1 MMGINRKITQKRLC
15 FRIRRPVCINVA
27 GAVAGLT
34 LILALTLFVQYPLL
48 AGTANG
54 PGHDPA
60 IEKKIDSLI
69 SLMTPDEKLGQ
80 LNQVSGDWD
89 EKKHESILS
98 PELHEL
104 LRRGGVGSFLN
115 ITGAEQTRKFQKIA
129 VEESR
134 LHIPLIFGLDVIHGY
149 RTTFPIP
156 LGEACAWD
164 PAATE
169 KAARIAANEA
179 SANGINWTF
188 APMVDIARDPR
199 WGRIAEGSGEDPY
212 LGSVLASARVR
223 GFQTNDIRDTTAIV
237 ACAKHFAA
245 YGGAEGGRD
254 YNTVELSER
263 TLREVYLRPFKS
275 AVEAG
280 AGTLMSAFNEINGE
294 PSSANRWLLTSVLRD
309 EWNFKGFVVSDWGA
323 IAELLNHGIAD
334 DGGIAGAKALKAGVD
349 MDMMG
354 NIYIN
359 KFPDLLRKGI
369 LSSSVLDE
377 AVRRVLRVKY
387 WAGLFE
393 NPYKNCQ
400 EDRAQSS
407 VKNPDNLNFARIYA
421 EKSIVLLKNDNHIL
435 PLSTGGG
442 KLAVIGWLAQS
453 RHDPLG
459 PWSCEG
465 RDEDVV
471 TILAGIQ
478 NRSHDTSKILFAP
491 GYDESFND
499 SSGFHEAIRV
509 ANQADKIIV
518 VAGEHEGMSGEA
530 ASRADIGLP
539 GVQTEL
545 IKQLAALGKPVVLV
559 LMNGRPLAIPWEAEH
574 VTAIVESWFGGIEM
588 GNAVAAVL
596 FGDVNPSGKLAAT
609 FPRST
614 GQIPIYYNHK
624 NTGRPANPT
633 NHFTSK
639 YLDLPTGGLFPF
651 GFGLSYTTY
660 EYGKVQTTKTT
671 ISPNDTLYVSV
682 GISNTGARSGDEIV
696 QMYIHDESASV
707 TRPVKELKGFS
718 RVHLEAGERKLIE
731 FPITVTDLS
740 FYKENMDYGWE
751 PGKFTVMIGP
761 NSEQTQEI
769 EFELRA
775 K

>member
-1 MMGINRKITQKRLC
+1 VGINSKITQKRLYLG
-15 FRIRRPVCINVA
+15 IRRPVCINVG
-27 GAVAGLT
+27 GAVVGVT
-34 LILALTLFVQYPLL
+34 LMLALTLFVQYPLL
-48 AGTANG
+48 AGAANG
-54 PGHDPA
+54 PGHNPA
-60 IEKKIDSLI
+60 IERKIDSLI
-69 SLMTPDEKLGQ
+69 SLMTQDEKLGQ
-80 LNQVSGDWD
+80 LNQLSGDWD
-89 EKKHESILS
+89 EKKHEPILS
-98 PELHEL
+98 PELHDL

-115 ITGAEQTRKFQKIA
+115 ITGAEQTRKFQKVA

-134 LHIPLIFGLDVIHGY
+134 LHIPLMFGLDVIHGY

-169 KAARIAANEA
+169 KAARIAASEA

-263 TLREVYLRPFKS
+263 TLREVYLPPFKS

-280 AGTLMSAFNEINGE
+280 AGTLMSAFNEINGA
-294 PSSANRWLLTSVLRD
+294 PSSANRWLLTTVLRD

-369 LSSSVLDE
+369 LSSSLLDE

-387 WAGLFE
+387 WAGLFD

-400 EDRAQSS
+400 ESRAQSS
-407 VKNPDNLNFARIYA
+407 VKNPDNLNFARSYA

-471 TILAGIQ
+471 TILAGIH

-499 SSGFHEAIRV
+499 SSGFKEAIRV
-509 ANQADKIIV
+509 AKQADRIV
-518 VAGEHEGMSGEA
+518 VFAGEHEGMSGEA

-545 IKQLAALGKPVVLV
+545 IKQLADLGKPVVLV

-596 FGDVNPSGKLAAT
+596 YGDVNPSGKLAAT

-660 EYGKVQTTKTT
+660 EYGKVQTAKTT
-671 ISPNDTLYVSV
+671 MSPNDTFYVS
-682 GISNTGARSGDEIV
+682 IEINNAGARSGDEIV

-718 RVHLEAGERKLIE
+718 RVHLEPGEQKLIK
-731 FPITVTDLS
+731 FPITAADLS
-740 FYKENMDYGWE
+740 FYNESMNYGWE
-751 PGKFTVMIGP
+751 PGKFTVMVGP